1 MSNID
6 LLKIL
11 RKPWLE
17 KANQALD
24 TNHFFSGELSY
35 QLEHFYSLLEQAVEA
50 KDPAWF
56 DSILSVWAFSFTQVD
71 LELPNTSLTQFS
83 NHLMIITYTTIS
95 ENLSP
100 REVIELM
107 DDILPLF
114 AYASQKASQYEVE
127 NKLQLATKR
136 LQQVQ
141 LNLER
146 LDKSKSDFI
155 SVAAHELKTPLT
167 LIQGYAAMLQE
178 NMEKQN
184 IKETDQMLLDGI
196 KKGSNRLHLIINDMI
211 DVSLIDNNLLKLN
224 FQPIWL
230 DRIFE
235 SLMFELT
242 PNLRERN
249 MKLDVKT
256 FDGNHEMMFGDPER
270 FMQVFRNLLTNAIK
284 YTPDGGRIVV
294 DGRRL
299 PSFVEVTISDTGIG
313 IDPEEQSLIFQNFH
327 KVGNPILHSSG
338 KTKFKGG
345 GPGLGLHIVKG
356 IIEVHGGSIWV
367 DSVGHDEIAC
377 PGSTFHVML
386 PIRKESIDS
395 KMVKLFGTIKSV
407 SVSKSNEQENSA

>member
-1 MSNID
+1 MSNLD

-11 RKPWLE
+11 KKPWIE
-17 KANQALD
+17 KANQVLD
-24 TNHFFSGELSY
+24 KNDFFTGELSY
-35 QLEHFYSLLEQAVEA
+35 QLEHFYSLLEQAVESN
-50 KDPAWF
+50 DPAWF
-56 DSILSVWAFSFTQVD
+56 DSILSVWAFSLTQTD
-71 LELPNTSLTQFS
+71 LEISNSSLTEFT
-83 NHLMIITYTTIS
+83 NNLMRITYSTLC

-100 REVIELM
+100 LEVTELFA
-107 DDILPLF
+107 DILPLF
-114 AYASQKASQYEVE
+114 AYASQKAAQYEVE
-127 NKLQLATKR
+127 NKLQHATQR

-167 LIQGYAAMLQE
+167 LIQGYAAMLHE
-178 NMEKQN
+178 NLEKQN
-184 IKETDQMLLDGI
+184 IKEADQMLLEGI
-196 KKGSNRLHLIINDMI
+196 NKGSNRLHLIIDDMI

-249 MKLDVKT
+249 MNLEVKT
-256 FDGNHEMMFGDPER
+256 FEGNHEMMFGDPER
-270 FMQVFRNLLTNAIK
+270 FMQVFRNLFTNAIK
-284 YTPDGGRIVV
+284 YTPDGGKIIV
-294 DGRRL
+294 DGRKL
-299 PSFVEVTISDTGIG
+299 PGFVEVTVADSGIG
-313 IDPEEQSLIFQNFH
+313 IDPEEQNYIFQNFH

-367 DSVGHDEIAC
+367 ESPGHDEVNC

-395 KMVKLFGTIKSV
+395 KMVKLFGTINTV
-407 SVSKSNEQENSA
+407 SASKSNETGNSA